1 MLGRILI
8 GLFITACGWMMVWKT
23 RWFED
28 MLGPVQW
35 AEEHIGSTEFFYKLF
50 GTAVMILGFIV
61 TLNLFDIIVGS
72 FVRSIF

>member
-1 MLGRILI
+1 MLGRILL
-8 GLFITACGWMMVWKT
+8 GLFITFVGWMIVWKT

-28 MLGPVQW
+28 MLGPVAW
-35 AEEHIGSTEFFYKLF
+35 AEEHIGSTEFFYKLL
-50 GTAVMILGFIV
+50 GTAVIILGFIV